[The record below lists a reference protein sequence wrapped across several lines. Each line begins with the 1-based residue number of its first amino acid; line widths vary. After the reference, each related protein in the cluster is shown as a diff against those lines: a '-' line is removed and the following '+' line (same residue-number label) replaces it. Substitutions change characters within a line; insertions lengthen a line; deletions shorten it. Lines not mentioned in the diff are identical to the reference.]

1 MLSKRTA
8 GAVGLALSLAPALV
22 GLVASVMLAI
32 DYSRPAPVF
41 CTENLGCAAL
51 RQTVYAK
58 GLGIPTP
65 FIGVAGFLSLAVVT
79 LVNAASWRAVQLALG
94 AIAGLMGLFLLVVQ
108 ARMGEFCP
116 YCVVADVSGVACA
129 LAATARL
136 WVAGGEGAPRLVVG
150 AGAVL
155 VAGAVVL
162 PLAVSAIASPVASE
176 VPRVIRDEMAA
187 TPAGQITVVDFV
199 DFECPYC
206 RETNAAFQPVLE
218 ARRADGTSPA
228 SPEGGRNLG
237 VRVVRRQ
244 VPLASH
250 PHAMDAARAACCGER
265 LGKGD
270 AMAEALFTAPVEELT
285 PKGCERIAQRLGLPL
300 DAYRACIADPATNA
314 SIERDKAEFR
324 ETGGKGLPTIWID
337 GEVLKGAQS
346 SEELAAALDRAA
358 HAKRGG

>member
-8 GAVGLALSLAPALV
+8 GSVGLALSLVPALV
-22 GLVASVMLAI
+22 GLVASVMLAV

-41 CTENLGCAAL
+41 CTENVGCAAL
-51 RQTVYAK
+51 KQTVYAAW
-58 GLGIPTP
+58 LGIPTP

-79 LVNAASWRAVQLALG
+79 LGNGASWRTLQLALG
-94 AIAGLMGLFLLVVQ
+94 GIAGLMGIFLLAVQ
-108 ARMGEFCP
+108 VRIGDFCP
-116 YCVVADVSGVACA
+116 YCLVADVSGVACA
-129 LAATARL
+129 LAAAARPR
-136 WVAGGEGAPRLVVG
+136 VTGGEGAPRHVVT

-162 PLAVSAIASPVASE
+162 PLGVGAIASP

-187 TPAGQITVVDFV
+187 TPPGQITVVDFV

-206 RETNAAFQPVLE
+206 RETNAAFQPVLQ
-218 ARRADGTSPA
+218 ARRA
-228 SPEGGRNLG
+228 E

-285 PKGCERIAQRLGLPL
+285 PQGCERIAQRLGLPL

-314 SIERDKAEFR
+314 SIERDRAEFR
-324 ETGGKGLPTIWID
+324 AAGGRGLPTIWID